1 MWINLDQPF
10 FGIFLINY
18 FHSYLGN
25 LLGPLPWHIH
35 GISTLFVFLV
45 ETIPMIIILRFLWK
59 KRKLLSQVQKYMLL
73 HSCIWIGLIAVSNDI
88 GTATRLRPVAW
99 IPILI
104 VFAVVYSKNKYFK
117 LRTNKL

>member
-1 MWINLDQPF
+1 
-10 FGIFLINY
+10 
-18 FHSYLGN
+18 
-25 LLGPLPWHIH
+25 
-35 GISTLFVFLV
+35 
-45 ETIPMIIILRFLWK
+45 MIIILKFLWK

-73 HSCIWIGLIAVSNDI
+73 HSCIWISLIAFSNDNI